1 MNDVPETPSAAT
13 GFAHASFLANPDLA
27 AEREIW
33 REVTDD
39 LARRFDAAQ
48 LLQPGAAL
56 ASELRALVDGKIA
69 ALRRKAAMRGTR
81 GLLDPAG
88 VSQRVLDRLVGLGF
102 LAPLLALPDV
112 EEVSTNGSRVFVTTS
127 DGRKRL
133 VEHLA
138 PDEDETLQLIKR
150 AIGPLGGRLDES
162 QPVVECSLPDG
173 SRLTAVIPPMS
184 NTVQLSIRR
193 FVLRALTLE
202 TLVTLG
208 TLPEETARFLEAA
221 VRAGVNMLIAGPTA
235 AGKTTFI
242 NALGAAIPSTK
253 KVVSLE
259 DTPELRLGLPD
270 HVPLYARIGN
280 VEGVGAI
287 TYRNLM
293 RTALRLRPDY
303 LLVGE
308 VRGAEAIDMLAS
320 MATGHASF
328 GTIHARSPRGALKQ
342 LATFAAMAEE
352 HPSREAVADLVAGTV
367 ELVVYLHADSR
378 TQRRQ
383 VTHVL
388 EVTGLGE
395 SATVEGHDLWTM
407 APTADGSRSLEWS
420 GIRPRCLEKIAERGV
435 TYEPPPLALDR
446 VRVPRVATNGQ
457 VEVRR

>member
-1 MNDVPETPSAAT
+1 MNDTPHGRDVGRA
-13 GFAHASFLANPDLA
+13 FAHPSFMASPDLA
-27 AEREIW
+27 AERQIW
-33 REVTDD
+33 REVSDE

-48 LLQPGAAL
+48 LLQPGPTL
-56 ASELRALVDGKIA
+56 VGELRTLVAGSIA
-69 ALRRKAAMRGTR
+69 AFRRKAAMNGTR
-81 GLLDPAG
+81 GLLDPERVA
-88 VSQRVLDRLVGLGF
+88 QRVLDRLVGLGF

-112 EEVSTNGSRVFVTTS
+112 EEVSVNGPRVFVVTS
-127 DGRKRL
+127 DGNKHL
-133 VEHLA
+133 IEHLA
-138 PDEDETLQLIKR
+138 PGEEETLHLVKR
-150 AIGPLGGRLDES
+150 AIGPLGGRLDDS
-162 QPVVECSLPDG
+162 QPVVELSLPDG

-184 NTVQLSIRR
+184 NAVQVSIHR

-202 TLVTLG
+202 TLVCLG
-208 TLPEETARFLEAA
+208 TLPQDAAQFLDAA

-235 AGKTTFI
+235 AGKTRFI
-242 NALGAAIPSTK
+242 NALGAAIPSSK

-259 DTPELRLGLPD
+259 DIPELRLGLPD
-270 HVPLYARIGN
+270 HVPLYARVGN

-320 MATGHASF
+320 IATGHASF
-328 GTIHARSPRGALKQ
+328 CTIHARSPRGALKQ

-367 ELVVYLHADSR
+367 ELVVYLVPDPR
-378 TQRRQ
+378 TRQRQ
-383 VTHVL
+383 VTHVM

-407 APTADGSRSLEWS
+407 VADPGGERHLEWT
-420 GIRPRCLEKIAERGV
+420 GIRPRCLEKMAERGV
-435 TYEPPPLALDR
+435 AYEPAPLALDR
-446 VRVPRVATNGQ
+446 VRAPRSVANGYA
-457 VEVRR
+457 EVRR

>member
-1 MNDVPETPSAAT
+1 MTDSSNVPDTGAA
-13 GFAHASFLANPDLA
+13 FAHASFMANPDLA

-33 REVTDD
+33 REVTEE
-39 LARRFDAAQ
+39 LSRRFDAAQ
-48 LLQPGAAL
+48 LLRPGAAL
-56 ASELRALVDGKIA
+56 ASELRALVNGKVA
-69 ALRRKAAMRGTR
+69 AVRRKAAMNGTR
-81 GLLDPAG
+81 GLVDPDG
-88 VSQRVLDRLVGLGF
+88 VAQRVLDRLVGLSF

-112 EEVSTNGSRVFVTTS
+112 EEVSANGSRVFVTTS

-138 PDEDETLQLIKR
+138 PDEEETLQLIKR
-150 AIGPLGGRLDES
+150 AIGPLGGRLDNS

-193 FVLRALTLE
+193 FVLRALTLD
-202 TLVTLG
+202 TLVSLG

-242 NALGAAIPSTK
+242 NALGAAIPSNK

-270 HVPLYARIGN
+270 HVPLYARVGN

-367 ELVVYLHADSR
+367 EVVVYLHPDSQ
-378 TQRRQ
+378 TQRRL

-395 SATVEGHDLWTM
+395 SATVEGHDLWIM
-407 APTADGSRSLEWS
+407 ALSADGQRALEWT
-420 GIRPRCLEKIAERGV
+420 GIRPRCLEKMAERGV
-435 TYEPPPLALDR
+435 AYEPPPLALDR
-446 VRVPRVATNGQ
+446 VRAPRPGDNGH

>member
-1 MNDVPETPSAAT
+1 MSDSPESRDT
-13 GFAHASFLANPDLA
+13 GTAFAHAAFLANPDLA

-33 REVTDD
+33 REVTEE

-48 LLQPGAAL
+48 LLRPGAAL

-69 ALRRKAAMRGTR
+69 ALRRKAAMGGTR
-81 GLLDPAG
+81 GLVDPEG
-88 VSQRVLDRLVGLGF
+88 VAQRVLDRLVGLGF

-112 EEVSTNGSRVFVTTS
+112 EEVSANGSRVFVTTS

-184 NTVQLSIRR
+184 NTVQLAIRR

-202 TLVTLG
+202 TLVSLG
-208 TLPEETARFLEAA
+208 TLPEETARFLQAA

-242 NALGAAIPSTK
+242 NALGAAIPSAK

-270 HVPLYARIGN
+270 HVPLYARVGN

-367 ELVVYLHADSR
+367 ELVVYLHTDSR
-378 TQRRQ
+378 TQRRL

-395 SATVEGHDLWTM
+395 SATVEAHDLWVM
-407 APTADGSRSLEWS
+407 VPGDDGERALEWS
-420 GIRPRCLEKIAERGV
+420 GIRPRCMEKMAERGV
-435 TYEPPPLALDR
+435 VYEPPPLALDR
-446 VRVPRVATNGQ
+446 VRLPRPGANGH
-457 VEVRR
+457 VGVHR

>member
-1 MNDVPETPSAAT
+1 MSDTPDSRDT
-13 GFAHASFLANPDLA
+13 GTAFAHPSFLANPDLA

-48 LLQPGAAL
+48 LLRPGLAL
-56 ASELRALVDGKIA
+56 ASELRALVDAKIA
-69 ALRRKAAMRGTR
+69 AFRRKAAMNGTR
-81 GLLDPAG
+81 GLADPEG
-88 VSQRVLDRLVGLGF
+88 VAQRVLDRLVGLGY
-102 LAPLLALPDV
+102 LAPLLALPEV
-112 EEVSTNGSRVFVTTS
+112 EEVSVNGSRVFVTTA
-127 DGRKRL
+127 DGSKRL

-138 PDEDETLQLIKR
+138 PDEEETLQLIKR

-184 NTVQLSIRR
+184 NTVQLAIRR

-202 TLVTLG
+202 TLVSLR
-208 TLPEETARFLEAA
+208 TLPEDAARFLAAA

-242 NALGAAIPSTK
+242 NALGAAIPSSK

-270 HVPLYARIGN
+270 HVPLYARVGN

-367 ELVVYLHADSR
+367 EVVVYLHADSQ

-388 EVTGLGE
+388 EVTGPGE
-395 SATVEGHDLWTM
+395 SATVEAHDLWAM
-407 APTADGSRSLEWS
+407 VPGADGHRTLEWT
-420 GIRPRCLEKIAERGV
+420 GIRPRCLEKMAERGV
-435 TYEPPPLALDR
+435 AYELPPLALDR
-446 VRVPRVATNGQ
+446 VRLPRAGTNGH

>member
-1 MNDVPETPSAAT
+1 M
-13 GFAHASFLANPDLA
+13 GY
-27 AEREIW
+27 
-33 REVTDD
+33 
-39 LARRFDAAQ
+39 
-48 LLQPGAAL
+48 
-56 ASELRALVDGKIA
+56 
-69 ALRRKAAMRGTR
+69 
-81 GLLDPAG
+81 
-88 VSQRVLDRLVGLGF
+88 

-112 EEVSTNGSRVFVTTS
+112 EEVSVNGSRVFVTS
-127 DGRKRL
+127 ADGHKHL
-133 VEHLA
+133 VEHLL
-138 PDEDETLQLIKR
+138 PDEDETLQLVKR
-150 AIGPLGGRLDES
+150 AIGPLGGRLDDSE
-162 QPVVECSLPDG
+162 PVVERSLPDG

-184 NTVQLSIRR
+184 NTVQVSIRR
-193 FVLRALTLE
+193 FVLPALSLE
-202 TLVTLG
+202 KLVSLG
-208 TLPEETARFLEAA
+208 TLPQEMASFLEAA

-259 DTPELRLGLPD
+259 DTPELKLGLPD
-270 HVPLYARIGN
+270 HVPLYARVGN

-287 TYRNLM
+287 TYRKLM

-328 GTIHARSPRGALKQ
+328 CTIHARSPRGALKQ

-352 HPSREAVADLVAGTV
+352 HPSRESVADLIAGTV
-367 ELVVYLHADSR
+367 ELVVYLVPDPG

-395 SATVEGHDLWTM
+395 SATVDGHDLWTLV
-407 APTADGSRSLEWS
+407 PGADGLRRLEWT
-420 GIRPRCLEKIAERGV
+420 GIRPRCLEKISERGID
-435 TYEPPPLALDR
+435 YELPPLALER
-446 VRVPRVATNGQ
+446 VRIPRQFANGHL
-457 VEVRR
+457 E

>member
-1 MNDVPETPSAAT
+1 
-13 GFAHASFLANPDLA
+13 
-27 AEREIW
+27 
-33 REVTDD
+33 
-39 LARRFDAAQ
+39 
-48 LLQPGAAL
+48 
-56 ASELRALVDGKIA
+56 
-69 ALRRKAAMRGTR
+69 
-81 GLLDPAG
+81 
-88 VSQRVLDRLVGLGF
+88 
-102 LAPLLALPDV
+102 
-112 EEVSTNGSRVFVTTS
+112 
-127 DGRKRL
+127 
-133 VEHLA
+133 
-138 PDEDETLQLIKR
+138 
-150 AIGPLGGRLDES
+150 
-162 QPVVECSLPDG
+162 
-173 SRLTAVIPPMS
+173 MS

-193 FVLRALTLE
+193 FVLRALTLD
-202 TLVTLG
+202 TLVSLG

-242 NALGAAIPSTK
+242 NALGAAIPSSK

-367 ELVVYLHADSR
+367 ELVVYLHPDAR
-378 TQRRQ
+378 TQRRR

-395 SATVEGHDLWTM
+395 SATVEGHDLWIMETS
-407 APTADGSRSLEWS
+407 ADGQRTLEWT

-435 TYEPPPLALDR
+435 AYEPPPLALDR
-446 VRVPRVATNGQ
+446 VRAPRPNANGH
-457 VEVRR
+457 VEARR

>member
-1 MNDVPETPSAAT
+1 MARETSMTDPADSPDTGAA
-13 GFAHASFLANPDLA
+13 FAHASFMANPDLV

-33 REVTDD
+33 REVTEE
-39 LARRFDAAQ
+39 LSRRFDAAQ
-48 LLQPGAAL
+48 LLRPGSAL
-56 ASELRALVDGKIA
+56 ASELRILVDGKVA
-69 ALRRKAAMRGTR
+69 ALRRKAAMNGTR
-81 GLLDPAG
+81 GLVDPEG
-88 VSQRVLDRLVGLGF
+88 VAQRVLDRLVGLSF

-112 EEVSTNGSRVFVTTS
+112 EEVSANGSRVFVTTS

-193 FVLRALTLE
+193 FVLRALTLD
-202 TLVTLG
+202 TLVGLG
-208 TLPEETARFLEAA
+208 TLPDETARFLEAA
-221 VRAGVNMLIAGPTA
+221 VRAGVNMLVAGPTA

-242 NALGAAIPSTK
+242 NALGAAIPSAK

-270 HVPLYARIGN
+270 HV
-280 VEGVGAI
+280 
-287 TYRNLM
+287 
-293 RTALRLRPDY
+293 
-303 LLVGE
+303 LVGE

-367 ELVVYLHADSR
+367 ELVVYLHAEPR
-378 TQRRQ
+378 TQRRL

-395 SATVEGHDLWTM
+395 SATVEAHDLWIM
-407 APTADGSRSLEWS
+407 ALGADGQRALEWT
-420 GIRPRCLEKIAERGV
+420 GIRPHCLEKMAERGV

-446 VRVPRVATNGQ
+446 VRVPRAATNGH

>member
-1 MNDVPETPSAAT
+1 MTDTTDDHDVGRA
-13 GFAHASFLANPDLA
+13 FAHASFKASPDLA
-27 AEREIW
+27 VERQVW
-33 REVTDD
+33 REVSDE
-39 LARRFDAAQ
+39 LARRFDVAQ
-48 LLQPGAAL
+48 LLQPGPAL
-56 ASELRALVDGKIA
+56 ASELRALVEGKVTA
-69 ALRRKAAMRGTR
+69 FRRTAAMNGKR
-81 GLLDPAG
+81 GLVDPEG
-88 VSQRVLDRLVGLGF
+88 VAQRVLDRLIGLGF
-102 LAPLLALPDV
+102 LAPLLALPNV
-112 EEVSTNGSRVFVTTS
+112 EEVSVNGSRVFVMTS
-127 DGRKRL
+127 DGHKRL

-138 PDEDETLQLIKR
+138 PDEEETLHLIKR

-162 QPVVECSLPDG
+162 QPVVERSLPDG

-184 NTVQLSIRR
+184 NAVQVSIRR
-193 FVLRALTLE
+193 FVLRALSLE
-202 TLVTLG
+202 TLVSLG
-208 TLPEETARFLEAA
+208 TLPQETAQFLEAA

-242 NALGAAIPSTK
+242 NALGAAIPSGK

-270 HVPLYARIGN
+270 HVPLYARVGN

-293 RTALRLRPDY
+293 RTALRMRPDY

-328 GTIHARSPRGALKQ
+328 CTIHARSPRGALKQ
-342 LATFAAMAEE
+342 LATFAGMAEE
-352 HPSREAVADLVAGTV
+352 HPSRDAVADLVAGTV
-367 ELVVYLHADSR
+367 ELVVYLHPDPR

-395 SATVEGHDLWTM
+395 SATVEGHDLWTTV
-407 APTADGSRSLEWS
+407 PSADGQRHLEWT
-420 GIRPRCLEKIAERGV
+420 GIRPRCLEKMADRGV
-435 TYEPPPLALDR
+435 AYEPPPLPLDR
-446 VRVPRVATNGQ
+446 LRVPRPVSNGH
-457 VEVRR
+457 VDVRP